1 MRLFVAV
8 EIPAVVRQNLA
19 AVIQELRAAA
29 STPIK
34 SKTRPRWAPAENLHV
49 TLKFIGNVQEEVAS
63 RIRDE
68 LKLIRAETPVHM
80 RFRGL
85 GFFPAERRPSVLWA
99 GIQASAN
106 LIPLVGD
113 IDTGLE
119 KFGVARETRAFQ
131 PHLTLARFNPPGIS
145 EELRAAVQA
154 NSSREY
160 GAALTAEFHLF
171 ESKTRPTGAVYTRL
185 ESFTF
190 AKSEA

>member
-1 MRLFVAV
+1 
-8 EIPAVVRQNLA
+8 
-19 AVIQELRAAA
+19 
-29 STPIK
+29 
-34 SKTRPRWAPAENLHV
+34 
-49 TLKFIGNVQEEVAS
+49 
-63 RIRDE
+63 
-68 LKLIRAETPVHM
+68 M

-106 LIPLVGD
+106 LTPLVSD
-113 IDTGLE
+113 IDAALR
-119 KFGVARETRAFQ
+119 KLGVAREKRDFK

-145 EELRAAVQA
+145 EELRASVQA
-154 NSSREY
+154 KPSREY
-160 GAALTAEFHLF
+160 GATRTGEFHLF